1 MKNPLK
7 LVSRRAPKMPAMAI
21 PALPTV
27 PPRTRR
33 IAALS
38 TACAVVV
45 GVGAGSAMF
54 VDYLADRAMARA
66 ADAAPEKVVREIR
79 IASNDSVASDASA
92 DSDRQAP
99 AVRPPEIVA
108 KIPVIAAPEH
118 AIETPLSDPTAE
130 PLLQLDQVET
140 AALDATDVR
149 SDGMIIDDAPAGT
162 AIDEGAQDDVT
173 AAIPRP
179 QVKKTES
186 SSLPP
191 EPAETELAALPG
203 VDVGGLAGHP
213 SESSASTA
221 APRPAR
227 ILKSVNM
234 RARGQKGAK
243 VLTVIPAGATID
255 MFGCDSWC
263 EISYKGRKG
272 WVYKSFVGK
281 ARAPKKPESQASA
294 AAPDKARGVKS
305 IRDHER

>member
-7 LVSRRAPKMPAMAI
+7 LASRRAPKMPTMAI
-21 PALPTV
+21 SALPTV

-92 DSDRQAP
+92 ESDNQVP

-108 KIPVIAAPEH
+108 KIPIIAAPEH
-118 AIETPLSDPTAE
+118 AIETPLSDPTAD
-130 PLLQLDQVET
+130 PILQLDQLET
-140 AALDATDVR
+140 AALDATDFQ
-149 SDGMIIDDAPAGT
+149 SDAMTSDDVPADT

-173 AAIPRP
+173 VSIPKP
-179 QVKKTES
+179 QVKKTRS

-191 EPAETELAALPG
+191 EPSETELAALPG
-203 VDVGGLAGHP
+203 VNVGGLAGHP

-221 APRPAR
+221 APRPAQ

-243 VLTVIPAGATID
+243 VLTVVPAGATID
-255 MFGCDSWC
+255 LFGCNSWC

-272 WVYKSFVGK
+272 WVYKSFVGNG
-281 ARAPKKPESQASA
+281 RASKKPDSQAAA
-294 AAPDKARGVKS
+294 AAPNKARSVKS
-305 IRDHER
+305 IREHDR